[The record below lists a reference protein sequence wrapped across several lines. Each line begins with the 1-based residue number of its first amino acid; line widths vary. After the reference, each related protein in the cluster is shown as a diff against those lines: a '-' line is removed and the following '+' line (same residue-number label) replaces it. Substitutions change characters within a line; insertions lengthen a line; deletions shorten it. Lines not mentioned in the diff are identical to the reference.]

1 MRTPATSEAAFSP
14 TGQSGTLMFQMQTL
28 GIVRSSSEVSLA
40 GFRVADLER
49 GEQDA
54 PLLVHRG
61 VSGELQRQQA
71 LVDRGGRGDA
81 GGGGREKGDDVQA
94 PVVKAAKQ
102 PVEVVLLATASP
114 GRRVRPW

>member
-1 MRTPATSEAAFSP
+1 MFLCRRSGSFVRAARCRWRVFESLISSEAN
-14 TGQSGTLMFQMQTL
+14 G
-28 GIVRSSSEVSLA
+28 
-40 GFRVADLER
+40 
-49 GEQDA
+49 DA

-71 LVDRGGRGDA
+71 LVDRGGGGTRGE
-81 GGGGREKGDDVQA
+81 GEREKGDDVQA

-114 GRRVRPW
+114 GRRVRP